1 MVIDLRL
8 SDGDRINLL
17 FSFFFFCL
25 IIVVF
30 PFSTNIYIYIHF
42 FIINMF
48 TMILMGLIIGIDS

>member
-17 FSFFFFCL
+17 FSFFFCL